1 MSAEFVHLHNHSD
14 YSLLDGAQTVQTLV
28 NTIDDLKM
36 DAVALTEH
44 GNMFSAVNFYN
55 NANKS
60 GIKPIIGSEV
70 YVAVD
75 NRFDKKPRAEG
86 GWGNNHLILLAQNY
100 NGYKNLMKLISLGY
114 LEGFYYRPRIDKDL
128 LREFSDGL
136 ICLSACLKGEV
147 PEKLV
152 NGDWEG
158 AKQSALEFAEIF
170 PNRYFLEVQNH
181 GIEYEQVNV
190 DKIQNGGVILFDDYA
205 WPGYEDTRK
214 IIDDFLYVN
223 QEVFQ
228 RL

>member
-75 NRFDKKPRAEG
+75 NRFDKKPK
-86 GWGNNHLILLAQNY
+86 NNT
-100 NGYKNLMKLISLGY
+100 
-114 LEGFYYRPRIDKDL
+114 
-128 LREFSDGL
+128 
-136 ICLSACLKGEV
+136 
-147 PEKLV
+147 
-152 NGDWEG
+152 
-158 AKQSALEFAEIF
+158 AKAIKTGKSKF
-170 PNRYFLEVQNH
+170 
-181 GIEYEQVNV
+181 
-190 DKIQNGGVILFDDYA
+190 K
-205 WPGYEDTRK
+205 
-214 IIDDFLYVN
+214 
-223 QEVFQ
+223 
-228 RL
+228 